1 MAEERVR
8 SGSPSRRV
16 ARVGALAA
24 TGLFAAAG
32 MSVSP
37 ALPAGAATT
46 GKIYAYYSDSTKQ
59 LFYLNYPKVKNCC

>member
-1 MAEERVR
+1 
-8 SGSPSRRV
+8 
-16 ARVGALAA
+16 LAA

-46 GKIYAYYSDSTKQ
+46 GKIYACYSDSTKQ